1 MAKKKSTKNA
11 WRSRIVAHSRVAPSE
26 LLPHEMNHRRH
37 PDQQKAVVAASIRE
51 LGFVRSVIVN
61 QRTGKIIDGHER
73 VSQALAAGIEEID
86 VEYVDLSEDEER
98 KALLVLDASS
108 ELATVDSQSLDELLK
123 HVQTGEEAIASLIE
137 SMAIDAGIVQPEF
150 APATAEEQGRLDQ
163 FDAKMVTCPHC
174 NVEFDCRGKV

>member
-1 MAKKKSTKNA
+1 MAKKKPAKNA

-73 VSQALAAGIEEID
+73 VSQAVAQGIEEID
-86 VEYVDLSEDEER
+86 VEYVDLSEEEER

-108 ELATVDSQSLDELLK
+108 ELATVDSQSLDDLLR
-123 HVQTGEEAIASLIE
+123 HVQTGEEAIVSLME
-137 SMAIDAGIVQPEF
+137 SMAIDAGLVSPEF
-150 APATAEEQGRLDQ
+150 EPATAEEQGKLDE
-163 FDAKMVTCPHC
+163 KSSVTCPQC
-174 NVEFDCRGKV
+174 GCSFAK